1 MKMKRW
7 LPAALCCVPGVVV
20 ALVGLGVIFLG
31 NVRRF
36 DMDLNAVFLLIMG
49 FACPIGMG
57 VMMWLMNKN
66 MSHQPEHLSS
76 DKQKRI
82 SAADHLSALHQQRQL
97 LETEIAEL
105 NQLVELEARHEAR
118 LTNPSPAP
126 EDTPISAA
134 SR

>member
-1 MKMKRW
+1 
-7 LPAALCCVPGVVV
+7 
-20 ALVGLGVIFLG
+20 
-31 NVRRF
+31 
-36 DMDLNAVFLLIMG
+36 MDLNAVFLLIMG

-76 DKQKRI
+76 DKQKGI
-82 SAADHLSALHQQRQL
+82 GAADHLSALHKQRQI
-97 LETEIAEL
+97 LEAEIAEL
-105 NQLVELEARHEAR
+105 NQLVELEARHEAL

-134 SR
+134 S

>member
-7 LPAALCCVPGVVV
+7 LPIALCCVPGVVIG
-20 ALVGLGVIFLG
+20 ALLGVGVIFFG

-66 MSHQPEHLSS
+66 MSQQQEHLSP
-76 DKQKRI
+76 DKQKGI
-82 SAADHLSALHQQRQL
+82 SAADHLSALHQQRQI

-105 NQLVELEARHEAR
+105 NQIVELEARHEAL

-126 EDTPISAA
+126 EDMPISAA
-134 SR
+134 R